1 MLKKQPNDYTAIRNG
16 ALAARRMGNVKL
28 EKKYL
33 QMLVQHGTDVD
44 KLQAQGRLDMLG
56 K

>member
-1 MLKKQPNDYTAIRNG
+1 VLKKHPDDYISIRNS
-16 ALAARRMGNVKL
+16 ALAARRLGNEKM

-33 QMLVQHGTDVD
+33 LMLLEHGTDSD
-44 KLQAQGRLDMLG
+44 KLQAQARLDMLG

>member
-1 MLKKQPNDYTAIRNG
+1 
-16 ALAARRMGNVKL
+16 MGNVKL

-33 QMLVQHGTDVD
+33 QMLVQHGTDSD
-44 KLQAQGRLDMLG
+44 KLQAQARLDVLN

>member
-1 MLKKQPNDYTAIRNG
+1 
-16 ALAARRMGNVKL
+16 MGNVKL

-33 QMLVQHGTDVD
+33 LMLLEHGTDSD
-44 KLQAQGRLDMLG
+44 KLQAQARLDTLG